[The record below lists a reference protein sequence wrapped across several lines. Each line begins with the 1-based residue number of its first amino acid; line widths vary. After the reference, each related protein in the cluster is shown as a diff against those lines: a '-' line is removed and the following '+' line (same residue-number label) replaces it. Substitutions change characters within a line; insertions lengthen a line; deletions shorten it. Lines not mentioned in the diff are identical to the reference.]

1 MHAPRARLRTSAPP
15 IASCVAARFVLVM
28 LIAWLLAF
36 PAYADEPPH
45 ATGPS
50 DMPDVGVGAIEDH
63 PIAPVPADYIHHE
76 ANWIRF
82 VYPREAR
89 GRVEPLI
96 ESAGQTREGLR
107 AELGRPVLERL
118 VVRVARNPEEMT
130 ALAPGGLPPPEY
142 AEGVAYARYRLVIL
156 SLESTHGGEPPN
168 LAEVFRHEL
177 AHIALFDAVG
187 GRHVP
192 RWFNEGYAVHA
203 SGESSLAR
211 ARTLWSA
218 SLSNRVLPLSDL
230 DRTFPAG
237 SERAS
242 VAYAQSADFV
252 RFLLRKQ
259 DRARFRKLIETVETG
274 TPFDRAAERAYG
286 VPLRNLERE
295 WLDEL
300 DGRYSYVP
308 VFLGGGLLWVLA
320 FVVVGVGWARR
331 RRRHRTTLKKWAREE
346 AAEDQRKAEREQPI
360 RVTLTPRTSI
370 DSAEIAAIRVASKV
384 DVPKV
389 EHEGKWHTLH

>member
-1 MHAPRARLRTSAPP
+1 MPPIAPRAAWVVLATLLLWLAASEAFAEEPSTDPAIPP
-15 IASCVAARFVLVM
+15 
-28 LIAWLLAF
+28 
-36 PAYADEPPH
+36 
-45 ATGPS
+45 

-63 PIAPVPADYIHHE
+63 PIPSVPADFLHHE

-82 VYPREAR
+82 EYPREAR
-89 GRVEPLI
+89 GRVEPLV
-96 ESAGQTREGLR
+96 ESAAQVREALR

-118 VVRVARNPEEMT
+118 VVRVARDQDELT
-130 ALAPGGLPPPEY
+130 ALAPVGLPPPEY

-156 SLESTHGGEPPN
+156 LLEPPHGGEPAN

-177 AHIALFDAVG
+177 AHVALFDAVG

-218 SLSNRVLPLSDL
+218 SLSNRILPLSDL

-237 SERAS
+237 SDRAA

-252 RFLLRKQ
+252 RYLLRKQ
-259 DRARFRKLIETVETG
+259 DRPRFRKLIDAVETG
-274 TPFDRAAERAYG
+274 ATFDRAAERAYG

-331 RRRHRTTLKKWAREE
+331 RRRHRVTLQRWAQEE
-346 AAEDQRKAEREQPI
+346 AEEDRRKEAQREQPV
-360 RVTLTPRTSI
+360 RVTLTSRTTI
-370 DSAEIAAIRVASKV
+370 DSAEIEAIRTARMA
-384 DVPKV
+384 DIPKV
-389 EHEGKWHTLH
+389 EHEGEWHTLH